1 MHEITGDLFKSVRA
15 DAICI
20 TTNGWT
26 KKDGSCVMG
35 RGCADQ
41 AKKLWP
47 GIEFTLGE
55 ALSLG
60 NRPHLLTYPTEHSG
74 GKQLVLPVPGLSFKV
89 PYHVLS
95 FPVKPTVCVYSDLL
109 PRFATAHVKE
119 QDKTDFPGWMSQAKF
134 DIICNSARNL
144 MRLAESEGWKSVVIP
159 RPGCGAGGLQW
170 KHVKEHLEVILDDKF
185 YIIDFPKR

>member
-1 MHEITGDLFKSVRA
+1 MHEITGDLFKSVKA

-55 ALSLG
+55 ALKRG
-60 NRPHLLTYPTEHSG
+60 NHPHVLTYPTEHSG
-74 GKQLVLPVPGLSFKV
+74 GKQLVVPVPGLYFKV
-89 PYHVLS
+89 PYHVVS
-95 FPVKPTVCVYSDLL
+95 FPVKPDWCDAEDLL
-109 PRFATAHVKE
+109 PRFRQSESQKIGRS
-119 QDKTDFPGWMSQAKF
+119 PGWMSQAKF
-134 DIICNSARNL
+134 DIICNSARHL
-144 MRLAESEGWKSVVIP
+144 VRLAESEGWKSVVIP

-170 KHVKEHLEVILDDKF
+170 KHVKEHLEVILPDSF
-185 YIIDFPKR
+185 YIIDFPRR

>member
-1 MHEITGDLFKSVRA
+1 MQEIVGDLFKSVKA

-26 KKDGSCVMG
+26 KQDGSCVMG

-55 ALSLG
+55 ALKQG
-60 NRPHLLTYPTEHSG
+60 NDLHLLTRPTEHSD
-74 GKQLVLPVPGLSFKV
+74 GKQLVLPVPGLIFKV
-89 PYHVLS
+89 PYHVLA

-109 PRFATAHVKE
+109 PRFATAHEKE
-119 QDKTDFPGWMSQAKF
+119 QDKIDFPGWMSQAKF

-144 MRLAESEGWKSVVIP
+144 VRLTESEGWENVVIP
-159 RPGCGAGGLQW
+159 RPGCGAGGLKW
-170 KHVKEHLEVILDDKF
+170 KHVKEHLDAILGDKF
-185 YIIDFPKR
+185 YVIDFPRR